1 MAQKTIVQLFD
12 DLDGS
17 AGDDIRSVEF
27 ALDGV
32 QYEIDLNEENAE
44 RLREELAEFIAA
56 ARRTGGRIKRATGP
70 SSAKQPGEGRSKEQ
84 TKAIRDWARQ
94 NGHDISERGRIP
106 SAVVEAFEAAH
117 AVAEEPEPA
126 PAPKTRARGSK
137 AKKAAF
143 SG

>member
-17 AGDDIRSVEF
+17 TGDDITSVEF

-32 QYEIDLNEENAE
+32 RYEIDLNEENAN
-44 RLREELAEFIAA
+44 RLRSELAEYIEA
-56 ARRTGGRIKRATGP
+56 ARRTGGRVKRGAAPAQTRG
-70 SSAKQPGEGRSKEQ
+70 AGEGRSKEQ

-106 SAVVEAFEAAH
+106 SAVVEAFEEAH
-117 AVAEEPEPA
+117 AAK
-126 PAPKTRARGSK
+126 PKGKGSK
-137 AKKAAF
+137 KTAF

>member
-12 DLDGS
+12 DLDGT

-27 ALDGV
+27 SLDGV
-32 QYEIDLNEENAE
+32 NYEIDLTEANAE
-44 RLREELAEFIAA
+44 RLREELADFISA
-56 ARRTGGRIKRATGP
+56 ARRTGGRIKRASGP
-70 SSAKQPGEGRSKEQ
+70 STAKQAGEGRSKEQ

-94 NGHDISERGRIP
+94 NGHEISERGRIP

-117 AVAEEPEPA
+117 AVEEA
-126 PAPKTRARGSK
+126 PAAAKPKARAGSAK

>member
-17 AGDDIRSVEF
+17 TGDDIRSVEF
-27 ALDGV
+27 SLDGV
-32 QYEIDLNEENAE
+32 RYEIDLNESNAS
-44 RLREELAEFIAA
+44 RLRDELAEFIEA
-56 ARRTGGRIKRATGP
+56 ARRTGGRVKRSAAA
-70 SSAKQPGEGRSKEQ
+70 SSPVKAAGEGRSKEQ

-94 NGHDISERGRIP
+94 NGHEISERGRIP
-106 SAVVEAFEAAH
+106 SAVVEAFEEAH
-117 AVAEEPEPA
+117 AAK
-126 PAPKTRARGSK
+126 PKGGGGK

>member
-17 AGDDIRSVEF
+17 AGDDIRPVEF
-27 ALDGV
+27 SLDGAN
-32 QYEIDLNEENAE
+32 YEIDLNEANAT
-44 RLREELAEFIAA
+44 RLREQLAEFVAA
-56 ARRTGGRIKRATGP
+56 ARRTGGRVKRNAVV
-70 SSAKQPGEGRSKEQ
+70 SAVKPAGDARSKEQ

-106 SAVVEAFEAAH
+106 SAVVEAFEEAH
-117 AVAEEPEPA
+117 TVKA
-126 PAPKTRARGSK
+126 KSNGGSK

>member
-1 MAQKTIVQLFD
+1 MAQKTIVQLYD

-17 AGDDIRSVEF
+17 AGDDIRPVEF
-27 ALDGV
+27 SLDGAN
-32 QYEIDLNEENAE
+32 YEIDLNEANAT
-44 RLREELAEFIAA
+44 RLRDLLAEFVAS
-56 ARRTGGRIKRATGP
+56 ARRTGGRVKRHTAP
-70 SSAKQPGEGRSKEQ
+70 AAKPAGDARSKEQ

-106 SAVVEAFEAAH
+106 SAVVEAFEEAH
-117 AVAEEPEPA
+117 TVKA
-126 PAPKTRARGSK
+126 KSNGGGK